1 MGFIMSRHLPAVVF
15 FALALHSWSVVAQ
28 TLDEGVV
35 EKPVATQEEVDAVLL
50 IPALQNGISYIGGG
64 IGVVERKALEQWAK
78 GYSLRIEMATKSGA
92 YLGDMRV
99 RVFNAAGALV
109 LDTPSDG
116 PLLYVMLPEGHYKL
130 DISGLR
136 LGEYASQSKT
146 VKILD
151 GKQVRAFFAWP

>member
-1 MGFIMSRHLPAVVF
+1 MFRHLSAVVV
-15 FALALHSWSVVAQ
+15 FALTLHSLSVVAQ
-28 TLDEGVV
+28 TLDEGLV

-50 IPALQNGISYIGGG
+50 IPAQQNGISFIGGG

-99 RVFNAAGALV
+99 RVLNSSGAPV

-136 LGEYASQSKT
+136 PDEYATQSKT
-146 VKILD
+146 VKVLD
-151 GKQVRAFFAWP
+151 GRQVRAFFAWP

>member
-1 MGFIMSRHLPAVVF
+1 MFRHLSAAVV
-15 FALALHSWSVVAQ
+15 FALALHSLSVVAQ
-28 TLDEGVV
+28 TLDEGLV

-50 IPALQNGISYIGGG
+50 IPAQQNGISFIGGG

-99 RVFNAAGALV
+99 RVLNSSGALV
-109 LDTPSDG
+109 LDTSSDG

-136 LGEYASQSKT
+136 PDEYATQSKT
-146 VKILD
+146 VNVLD
-151 GKQVRAFFAWP
+151 GRQVRAFFAWP